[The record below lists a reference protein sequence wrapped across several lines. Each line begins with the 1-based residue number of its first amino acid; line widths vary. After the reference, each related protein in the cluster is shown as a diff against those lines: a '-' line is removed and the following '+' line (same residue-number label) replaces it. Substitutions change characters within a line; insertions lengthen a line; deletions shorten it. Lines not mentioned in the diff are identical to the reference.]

1 MKSNNRLLLAVY
13 IGSLIALAALSG
25 FAVNR
30 MHLLSETAL
39 SIQKKSLL
47 NDYDLMIKGQVQTAV
62 SLLATLETRAAS
74 GEITQIEARKLG
86 ADLVRQLRYQKEGY
100 FWIDTVEGI
109 NVVLL
114 GKPTEGQNRIDL
126 QDNHGKLF
134 IREIIAQGRKDGGGY
149 TDYWFPKAGS
159 NVPLPKRGYSLEFK
173 PWGWVVGTG
182 NYIDDIHTIMA
193 EQRKIAQQE
202 YATNIAF
209 FSLFSILLVLTLLG
223 VGFKVYSILRS
234 DKIAIGLAEENLRA
248 SEEHFRKIFDES
260 PDAYSLLCDGV
271 FTECNK
277 ATELLF
283 RCDRQQF
290 CGKSPTHFTPEHQPD
305 GRLSAEA
312 AEKNISDT
320 FRSGTNTF
328 EWLHRREDGTEFW
341 VEVALSA
348 MNKQGRQILFSS
360 MRDITERKQTH
371 NRLRKLLLAVEQSPV
386 TTVIAD
392 LDGLIEFVNPAFTK
406 LTGYTAEEAIGL
418 NPRVLKS
425 GLTPSETFVELW
437 ATITAGKTWEGEL
450 LNKKKNGELF
460 WERAVISA
468 LYDDSG
474 AITNYVAVKEDITER
489 KQTEEALR
497 KQEQFIH
504 STLDGLSAHICVI
517 DSHGKIIITNRPW
530 DRFALDNNAAEGTC
544 GVGTSYLEVC
554 TSACENGIQETEE
567 FVAVVKSVIDG
578 TLSEFVKEYPCHS
591 PTEDRWFICRINPF
605 NVSGVNYA
613 VVSHENITELKLTL
627 LELAKAKDKAESA
640 TQTKSLFLA
649 NMSHEIRTPMNGVI
663 GMAKLLLETDL
674 SAEQRDFAEIVSR
687 SGENLLIL
695 IDEILDFS
703 KIEAGKLELESAYF
717 DLQLL
722 LDDINRLMAY
732 RADDA
737 GNTLNYTIEPGVPL
751 NLKGD
756 PGRVRQVITNLVGNA
771 LKFTKQGAV
780 SVNASLISGQD
791 GSVIIRF
798 AISDTGI
805 GIPASRLSAI
815 FAPFTQADASTTRKY
830 GGTGL
835 GLTIC
840 KQLAELMGGAI
851 GVTSEEGKGS
861 TFWFTAQ
868 FKKQSEETLKAAL
881 EAATQTRMVKPDDV
895 VGLNDHTARILLAED
910 NLINQKVAHHML
922 KSLGY
927 TADLVADGQQA
938 VEALTKINY
947 DLVLMDCMMPN
958 MDGFEASSII
968 RSQSSCVLDHN
979 VPIIAMTANA
989 MKEDRD
995 KCLEAGM
1002 DDYVSKPV
1010 NKNVLAAVLE
1020 KWLSQARLLQRK
1032 NIDDDNNNLD
1042 KLSRLTVLYVE
1053 DDEMT
1058 RELYSLFLSSI
1069 VGELITANN
1078 GAEGL
1083 DAYHKHQPDIIITD
1097 IMMPVMDGLEMLKQI
1112 RISNTTIPV
1121 IVLSALETS
1130 DSLNQSKDFGSLRY
1144 EMKSL
1149 SKTKLQVT
1157 LLECAN
1163 GLLERR
1169 SPSL

>member
-1 MKSNNRLLLAVY
+1 MNSNSKLLLTVF

-25 FAVNR
+25 IAVNR
-30 MHLLSETAL
+30 MHLLSDTAL
-39 SIQKKSLL
+39 TIQKKTLMD
-47 NDYDLMIKGQVQTAV
+47 DYDLMIKGQVQTAV
-62 SLLATLETRAAS
+62 SLLATVESRAAN
-74 GEITQIEARKLG
+74 GEITQIEAKKLG
-86 ADLVRQLRYQKEGY
+86 ADQVRQLRYQKEGY

-114 GKPTEGQNRIDL
+114 GKPTEGKNRIDL

-159 NVPLPKRGYSLEFK
+159 NDPLPKRGYSLEFK

-182 NYIDDIHTIMA
+182 NYIDDINTIMA
-193 EQRKIAQQE
+193 ERHKIAQQE
-202 YATNIAF
+202 HATIIAF
-209 FSLFSILLVLTLLG
+209 FTFFSILLVLALLG

-234 DKIAIGLAEENLRA
+234 DKIALGLAEENLRT

-260 PDAYSLLCDGV
+260 PDAYSLLSDGV
-271 FTECNK
+271 FTECNR

-290 CGKSPTHFTPEHQPD
+290 CGKSPIHFTPAHQPD

-312 AEKNISDT
+312 AEENISET

-341 VEVALSA
+341 VEVVLSA

-386 TTVIAD
+386 TTVITD
-392 LDGLIEFVNPAFTK
+392 LDGSIEFINPVFTE
-406 LTGYTAEEAIGL
+406 LTGYTAEEAIGK
-418 NPRVLKS
+418 NPSVLKS
-425 GLTPSETFVELW
+425 GLTPPETFVELW
-437 ATITAGKTWEGEL
+437 ATITAGKTWEGEF

-460 WERAVISA
+460 WERAVISP
-468 LYDDSG
+468 LYNDSG

-489 KQTEEALR
+489 KQVEETLR
-497 KQEQFIH
+497 EQEQFIR

-530 DRFALDNNAAEGTC
+530 DRFALDNNAAEGAC

-567 FVAVVKSVIDG
+567 FVAAVTSVIDG

-605 NVSGVNYA
+605 NVSGINYA

-627 LELAKAKDKAESA
+627 LDLAIAKEKAEAA
-640 TQTKSLFLA
+640 TEAKSIFLS
-649 NMSHEIRTPMNGVI
+649 NMSHEIRTPMNGVV
-663 GMAKLLLETDL
+663 GMSNLLLETDL
-674 SAEQRDFAEIVSR
+674 SDEQRDYAEIVSR

-722 LDDINRLMAY
+722 LDDINRLLSY
-732 RADDA
+732 KADDA
-737 GNTLNYTIEPGVPL
+737 GNVLTYNIEPGMPL
-751 NLKGD
+751 ILKGD
-756 PGRVRQVITNLVGNA
+756 PGRVRQIITNLAGNA

-780 SVNASLISGQD
+780 SVNASLVSDQD

-798 AISDTGI
+798 AINDTGI
-805 GIPASRLSAI
+805 GIPESRISAI
-815 FAPFTQADASTTRKY
+815 FAPFTQVDASTTRKY

-840 KQLAELMGGAI
+840 KQLAELMGGEI

-861 TFWFTAQ
+861 TFWFTARL
-868 FKKQSEETLKAAL
+868 KKQSAEALKAAQ
-881 EAATQTRMVKPDDV
+881 EAAAHTPVVKPVDV
-895 VGLNDHTARILLAED
+895 AGLSDCTARILLAED
-910 NLINQKVAHHML
+910 NPINQKVALHML
-922 KSLGY
+922 KSLRH
-927 TADLVADGQQA
+927 TADVVADGKQA
-938 VEALTKINY
+938 VEALSKINY

-958 MDGFEASSII
+958 MDGFEATVII
-968 RSQSSCVLDHN
+968 RTQSSEVLDHN

-989 MKEDRD
+989 MKADRD
-995 KCLEAGM
+995 KCLESGM
-1002 DDYVSKPV
+1002 DDYVPKPV
-1010 NKNVLAAVLE
+1010 KKDVLAAVLE
-1020 KWLSQARLLQRK
+1020 KWLSPAQLLQRK
-1032 NIDDDNNNLD
+1032 NIDADNKKLD
-1042 KLSRLTVLYVE
+1042 ILSRLTVLYVE
-1053 DDEMT
+1053 DEEVT

-1083 DAYHKHQPDIIITD
+1083 EAYHKHQPDIIITD
-1097 IMMPVMDGLEMLKQI
+1097 IVMPVMDGLEMVNQVRTL
-1112 RISNTTIPV
+1112 NATIPV

-1130 DSLNQSKDFGSLRY
+1130 DSLNQSHDFGSLRY

-1149 SKTKLQVT
+1149 SRTKLKAS

-1163 GLLERR
+1163 DLLER
-1169 SPSL
+1169 